1 VLPMSRGLVVALL
14 TAPAPKLAELAL
26 VDVPVGTGV
35 AHVAIPQM
43 RAALSPMSVTTFGR
57 DILMALFTA
66 PGRPPSK
73 NTLPI
78 S

>member
-1 VLPMSRGLVVALL
+1 MSRGLMVASLN
-14 TAPAPKLAELAL
+14 APAPELAELAL

-35 AHVAIPQM
+35 AYVAILQM
-43 RAALSPMSVTTFGR
+43 RAALSTMSVTTFGR
-57 DILMALFTA
+57 GLLMALLTA

-78 S
+78 N